1 MVEHQVGP
9 RPRNQR
15 RKLLHQRSRR
25 IAVLAV
31 GLALSLPLLSNPALA
46 EPTADQVLSDIGL
59 SADDKR
65 RVMNGELVTAQVAS
79 VSERD
84 LPVALVVFITKLS
97 PAALATQIMAG
108 DLITADSAVRTY
120 GRFGHPGS
128 LADLAGLT
136 IDRDVAQQL
145 SRARSGEAVNL
156 ATQEIAAFN
165 ALPSDAPD
173 TVGGQLQ
180 KMLLAR
186 YQAYRASGLAGI
198 APYERG
204 ASRSTDLASD
214 LRKASQAAVVFEK
227 HMPAFHAVLLG
238 YPQASLPGMRQ
249 DFRWVIYDIE
259 GKPTYV
265 LVHLLSAAA
274 GAARAIVQRHY
285 YVSTGYNGQQAVAG
299 FLPVQEGTLAVYAG
313 HAFTDQV
320 TGFGGVLKR
329 GIGRRVI
336 AEKMRQ
342 IFETGRTMLAE

>member
-1 MVEHQVGP
+1 V
-9 RPRNQR
+9 
-15 RKLLHQRSRR
+15 
-25 IAVLAV
+25 AV
-31 GLALSLPLLSNPALA
+31 GLALSLALWSNAALA
-46 EPTADQVLSDIGL
+46 EPTTDQVLADMGL
-59 SADDKR
+59 SADDKQ
-65 RVMNGELVTAQVAS
+65 RVMNGEFVTPRLAG

-84 LPVALVVFITKLS
+84 LPVALVVFLIKIS
-97 PAALATQIMAG
+97 PAVLAKQIIAG
-108 DLITADSAVRTY
+108 DLITADSAVRTH
-120 GRFGHPGS
+120 GRFRHPGS

-145 SRARSGEAVNL
+145 ARAGPGEAVNL
-156 ATQEIAAFN
+156 ATREIAEFN
-165 ALPSDAPD
+165 GLPSDAPD
-173 TVGGQLQ
+173 TVGAQLQ

-198 APYERG
+198 TPYDRG
-204 ASRSTDLASD
+204 SGRSTDLASD
-214 LRKASQAAVVFEK
+214 LRKASQSAVILEK

-238 YPQASLPGMRQ
+238 YPKVSVPGIQQ

-274 GAARAIVQRHY
+274 GAARAVVLRHY

-320 TGFGGVLKR
+320 TGFGGALKR
-329 GIGRRVI
+329 GIGRRVM
-336 AEKMRQ
+336 ADKMRQ
-342 IFETGRTMLAE
+342 LFETGRRMLGE

>member
-1 MVEHQVGP
+1 M
-9 RPRNQR
+9 
-15 RKLLHQRSRR
+15 
-25 IAVLAV
+25 AV
-31 GLALSLPLLSNPALA
+31 GLALSLALWSNPALA
-46 EPTADQVLSDIGL
+46 EPTTDQVLADMGL
-59 SADDKR
+59 SADDKQ
-65 RVMNGELVTAQVAS
+65 RVMNGEFVAPRLAG

-84 LPVALVVFITKLS
+84 LPVALVVFLIKIS
-97 PAALATQIMAG
+97 PAVLAKQIIAG
-108 DLITADSAVRTY
+108 DLITADSAVRTH
-120 GRFGHPGS
+120 GRFRHPGS
-128 LADLAGLT
+128 LAALAGLT

-145 SRARSGEAVNL
+145 ARAGPGEAVNL
-156 ATQEIAAFN
+156 ATREIAEFN

-173 TVGGQLQ
+173 TVGAQLQ

-198 APYERG
+198 TPYDRG
-204 ASRSTDLASD
+204 SGRSTDLASD
-214 LRKASQAAVVFEK
+214 LRKASQSAVILEK

-238 YPQASLPGMRQ
+238 YPKVSVPGIQQ

-274 GAARAIVQRHY
+274 GAARAVVLRHY

-320 TGFGGVLKR
+320 TGFGGALKR
-329 GIGRRVI
+329 GIGRRVM
-336 AEKMRQ
+336 ADKMRQ
-342 IFETGRTMLAE
+342 LFETGRRMLGE

>member
-1 MVEHQVGP
+1 MSLDGTEPKGP
-9 RPRNQR
+9 RR
-15 RKLLHQRSRR
+15 R
-25 IAVLAV
+25 AVLAV
-31 GLALSLPLLSNPALA
+31 GLALSLTLLSNPALA
-46 EPTADQVLSDIGL
+46 EPNAAQVLTDIGL
-59 SADDKR
+59 SADDKH
-65 RVMNGELVTAQVAS
+65 RVMNGELVTARLAG

-84 LPVALVVFITKLS
+84 LPVALVVFLIKVS

-128 LADLAGLT
+128 LVDLAGLT

-145 SRARSGEAVNL
+145 SRARPGEAVNL
-156 ATQEIAAFN
+156 ATREIAAFN

-173 TVGGQLQ
+173 TVGSQLQ

-198 APYERG
+198 TPYDRG
-204 ASRSTDLASD
+204 PGRLTDLASD
-214 LRKASQAAVVFEK
+214 LRKASQSAVVFQK

-238 YPQASLPGMRQ
+238 YPKASEPGMQQ

-265 LVHLLSAAA
+265 LAHLLSAAA
-274 GAARAIVQRHY
+274 GAARAIVLRHY

-320 TGFGGVLKR
+320 TGFGGALKR
-329 GIGRRVI
+329 GIGRRVM
-336 AEKMRQ
+336 ADKMRQ
-342 IFETGRTMLAE
+342 LFETGRTMLAK

>member
-1 MVEHQVGP
+1 V
-9 RPRNQR
+9 
-15 RKLLHQRSRR
+15 
-25 IAVLAV
+25 AV
-31 GLALSLPLLSNPALA
+31 GLALSLALWSNPALA
-46 EPTADQVLSDIGL
+46 EPTTDQVLADMGL
-59 SADDKR
+59 SADDKQ
-65 RVMNGELVTAQVAS
+65 RVMNGEFVAPRLAG

-84 LPVALVVFITKLS
+84 LPVALVVFLIKIS
-97 PAALATQIMAG
+97 PAVLAKQIIAG

-120 GRFGHPGS
+120 GRFRHPGS

-145 SRARSGEAVNL
+145 ARAGPGEAVNL
-156 ATQEIAAFN
+156 ATREIAEFN

-173 TVGGQLQ
+173 TVGAQLQ

-198 APYERG
+198 TPYDRG
-204 ASRSTDLASD
+204 SGRSTDLASD
-214 LRKASQAAVVFEK
+214 LRKASQSAVILEK

-238 YPQASLPGMRQ
+238 YPKVSVPGIQQ

-274 GAARAIVQRHY
+274 GAARAVVLRHY

-320 TGFGGVLKR
+320 TGFGGALKR
-329 GIGRRVI
+329 GIGRRVM
-336 AEKMRQ
+336 ADKMRQ
-342 IFETGRTMLAE
+342 LFETGRRMLGE

>member
-1 MVEHQVGP
+1 M
-9 RPRNQR
+9 
-15 RKLLHQRSRR
+15 
-25 IAVLAV
+25 AV
-31 GLALSLPLLSNPALA
+31 GLVLSLVLRSNPALA
-46 EPTADQVLSDIGL
+46 EPTADQVLADIGL
-59 SADDKR
+59 SADDKQ
-65 RVMNGELVTAQVAS
+65 RVLNGEFVAPRLAG
-79 VSERD
+79 VSEGD
-84 LPVALVVFITKLS
+84 LPVALVVFLIKIS
-97 PAALATQIMAG
+97 PAVLATQIIAG

-145 SRARSGEAVNL
+145 ARARPGDAVNL
-156 ATQEIAAFN
+156 ATRAIAEFS

-173 TVGGQLQ
+173 TVRGQLQ

-198 APYERG
+198 APYDRG
-204 ASRSTDLASD
+204 SGRSTDLASD
-214 LRKASQAAVVFEK
+214 LRKASQSAAVFEK

-238 YPQASLPGMRQ
+238 YPKVSVPGMQQ

-274 GAARAIVQRHY
+274 GAARAVVLRHY

-320 TGFGGVLKR
+320 TGFGGALKR
-329 GIGRRVI
+329 GIGRRVM
-336 AEKMRQ
+336 ADKMRQ
-342 IFETGRTMLAE
+342 LFESGRRMLGD